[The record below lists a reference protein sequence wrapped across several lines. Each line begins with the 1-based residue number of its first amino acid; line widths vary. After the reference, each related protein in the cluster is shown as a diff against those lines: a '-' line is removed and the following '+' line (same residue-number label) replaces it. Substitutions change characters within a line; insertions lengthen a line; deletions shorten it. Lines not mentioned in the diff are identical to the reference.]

1 MFNWVY
7 IMLIYILIIVI
18 IILLYYTKDTIIFIP
33 KCQFRKVVMTND
45 YFNKLNQKDFQYR
58 EDGGFTSLEDKIN
71 YYKHAY
77 ANSFVEMNK
86 SQRQQLYKLKDK
98 IKILV
103 SKNLNK
109 KYHKINHIM
118 YKIAMLNNNKKI
130 EGGFPHT
137 LSDVIVLRESFFHYS
152 QQEQLEIL
160 AHELI
165 HIYQKEYKTEHL
177 ALVEEMGFIPS
188 SAPVNITPAANPD
201 IDNQVYTYKSEN
213 QPLYIM
219 NVYDKSREMN
229 INDKS
234 REMNFKSIGV
244 YNNKIVEIDFST
256 DITQQGHPNEITAEI
271 LSRVICDNPN
281 IREDWRSI
289 VG

>member
-18 IILLYYTKDTIIFIP
+18 IILLYYSKDTIIFMP

-58 EDGGFTSLEDKIN
+58 EDGGFTLLEDKIN

-77 ANSFVEMNK
+77 ANSFVEMDK

-98 IKILV
+98 IKVLV

-137 LSDVIVLRESFFHYS
+137 LSDVIVLREPFFQYS

-160 AHELI
+160 AHEII

-188 SAPVNITPAANPD
+188 SAPINIIPAANPD

-219 NVYDKSREMN
+219 NVYDNSE
-229 INDKS
+229 
-234 REMNFKSIGV
+234 EMNFKSIGV
-244 YNNKIVEIDFST
+244 YNDKIVEIDFST
-256 DITQQGHPNEITAEI
+256 NISQQGHPNEVTAEM
-271 LSRVICDNPN
+271 LSRVICNNPN
-281 IREDWRSI
+281 IREDWHSI